1 MKCDYDG
8 REIEGEPLKVK
19 MKKRGMIAT
28 AAASKPLDGSAQIPE
43 IDDSYFHDKTCYELF
58 VADESEY
65 EALDLPGNQ
74 IG

>member
-8 REIEGEPLKVK
+8 RDIEGEPYKVK
-19 MKKRGMIAT
+19 MKKRGLP
-28 AAASKPLDGSAQIPE
+28 ASSFAPKPSDSSAGIPE
-43 IDDSYFHDKTCYELF
+43 VDYAYFHDKTCYELF